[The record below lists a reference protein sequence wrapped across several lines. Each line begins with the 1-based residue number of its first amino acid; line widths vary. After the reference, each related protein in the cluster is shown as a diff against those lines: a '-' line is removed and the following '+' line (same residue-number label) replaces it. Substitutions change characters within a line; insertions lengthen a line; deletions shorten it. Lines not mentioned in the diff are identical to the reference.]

1 MQKYR
6 TAAIAGLILFLISSI
21 NLSAEQKDPK
31 TTPHKQSGG
40 DPSATDSKQGATS
53 GLNKEIFTNSLGMKF
68 VKITSGSFMMG
79 SGISPSDIASR
90 YGGKEEWYED
100 DIPQHK
106 VTIRHPFFM
115 QTMEVTVGQWRL
127 FVKDTGYKT
136 EAETAGGATILTGN
150 DWKKTEGY
158 YWDNPGFAQ
167 TKMNPVTCVSWNDV
181 QAFIEWLNRKEGKTY
196 RLPTEAEW
204 EYACR
209 AGSTASFSF
218 GDDLINLGRYA
229 WYWNNANR
237 RSHPVG
243 KKEPNPWNIHDIYGN
258 VWEWCQ
264 DWYGKY
270 PSGPVV
276 DPTGPSSGT
285 AKVFRGGSA
294 YSQERF
300 CRSAYRGGY
309 QPDGSF
315 TSLGFR
321 LVSTP

>member
-1 MQKYR
+1 MRKYR
-6 TAAIAGLILFLISSI
+6 TATIASLILFFISSI

-31 TTPHKQSGG
+31 TTLHKKSGG
-40 DPSATDSKQGATS
+40 NPSTTDSKQGTTS

-68 VKITSGSFMMG
+68 VKITSGNFMMG
-79 SGISPSDIASR
+79 SGISPSEIAR
-90 YGGKEEWYED
+90 QYGGKEEWYKD
-100 DIPQHK
+100 DIPQHR
-106 VTIRHPFFM
+106 VTIRHPFFV

-127 FVKDTGYKT
+127 FVKDTSYKT
-136 EAETAGGATILTGN
+136 EAETGGGATILTDN
-150 DWKKTEGY
+150 EWQKTEGY
-158 YWDNPGFAQ
+158 YWDNPGFPQ
-167 TKMNPVTCVSWNDV
+167 TKMHPVTCVSWNDV

-218 GDDLINLGRYA
+218 GDDLINLGKYA

-258 VWEWCQ
+258 VWEWCE

-270 PSGPVV
+270 PAGPVV
-276 DPTGPSSGT
+276 DPAGPSSGT

-294 YSQERF
+294 YSQAWF